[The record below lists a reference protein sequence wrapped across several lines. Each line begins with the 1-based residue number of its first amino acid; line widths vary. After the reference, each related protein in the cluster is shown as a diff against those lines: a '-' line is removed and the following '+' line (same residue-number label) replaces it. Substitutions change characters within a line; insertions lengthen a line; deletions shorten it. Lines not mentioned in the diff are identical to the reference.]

1 MAQRKKI
8 IYRIIYFLPVAAL
21 LLFICLGVR
30 YERTIV
36 GAAEYKPSVVGV
48 DNISAKVYLLDAKRY
63 LLVLSETD
71 GRRMEGYLINPSKK
85 KIGYANFSAS
95 TYTPLFGSWAMI
107 DRAVLDGYKAV
118 EELNADFQN
127 LPAGVMITLKG
138 PTELAVNLDQSVE
151 SVYKKRLICRK
162 TILLER

>member
-1 MAQRKKI
+1 MAQRKRL
-8 IYRIIYFLPVAAL
+8 IYRIIYFLPVVAL
-21 LLFICLGVR
+21 VFFVYLGVR
-30 YERTIV
+30 YDRTIV
-36 GAAEYKPSVVGV
+36 DRAEFKCAVVGT
-48 DNISAKVYLLDAKRY
+48 DNISAKGYRLDAKRY

-71 GRRMEGYLINPSKK
+71 GRRMEGYVINPEKK
-85 KIGYANFSAS
+85 KMGYAHFSAN

-118 EELNADFQN
+118 EELSADFQN

-138 PTELAVNLDQSVE
+138 PTELAVNLDQSAE